1 MCHGSASMLRI
12 WNVQRWEDRFEAN
25 TSIHKERWC
34 HIHIPN
40 KGARSIGPRLAVCS
54 AYLAISTSKYFWLQS
69 MWFYVAISQI
79 YCISYDICIYIYT
92 YISYWVNPTVW
103 PQKSC
108 QGHLQHWLTSAKSLR
123 PRAPRFAL
131 KPEKLLG
138 SIQRVTMPKQPSC
151 IQQVNVRTRYQMNFD
166 VAHSRRKDDKRW
178 LTDSLTDY
186 DILWLSHW
194 LGPSNSIELIAMV
207 VLPRQ

>member
-1 MCHGSASMLRI
+1 MYRGGKIDLKQIQAFTKRDGVTFISLIKEQGRLGPGWQCVLRT
-12 WNVQRWEDRFEAN
+12 W
-25 TSIHKERWC
+25 
-34 HIHIPN
+34 
-40 KGARSIGPRLAVCS
+40 RSVLQ
-54 AYLAISTSKYFWLQS
+54 STSGSNLCDSTWQS
-69 MWFYVAISQI
+69 HKFTAFHMI
-79 YCISYDICIYIYT
+79 YAYIYIYT